1 MRYKKSNLISHENNY
16 IIPDDYWNEHP
27 HLITCA
33 TELQKLKLDLLKK
46 DSLAKDIDK
55 LILSN
60 VMVSILDT
68 FNKKNSTSVDAIK
81 IGKEIA
87 SRLQGNVDGSLKE
100 INQTIV
106 KTLAKYDLND
116 TNDDFLG
123 FLYQLLQN
131 QLGRKSDGQFYT
143 PKKVVQQILSQ
154 VRLDVIK
161 DKLIMDPACG
171 SGQFLIEAFNELDKL
186 YEQANPELTK
196 PDRYSRILSSLL
208 GVDIDNIACSLAQFN
223 LLKRAAFLAPIIPK
237 MICAN
242 TLKKSSDLFNLD
254 PLSEF
259 ERKVNV
265 IIGNPP
271 WGAKLTTEEKN
282 YFKKNYQIGDV
293 GLNSFTLFI
302 ERSLDFLKEE
312 GGRLGFLIPEAYLK
326 IKNHQLSRQQILDKC
341 KILTLQICGD
351 VFKKVY
357 APALIIVVETA
368 KDKDQRQNNSVK
380 LSKSLSEN
388 NNFGIVPQSSF
399 YSTHEN
405 IFNINHSGDSE
416 SLKNKIKNQDVR
428 YLKGNALFFLGIVT
442 GNNDKHLTKTNGDP
456 RQNRILVGSDV
467 NKFKINFSGN
477 YFIYDKDQLQQVA
490 PKGYYLEPEKLL
502 YKFISSKLIFAYD
515 NQSYFM
521 LNNINGVIPRIKEM
535 RSRYILALLN
545 SKLMQY
551 YYASSFFT
559 VKVLRGN
566 LEELPLLLA
575 SEQEQLEIEKMALEA
590 EKATNES
597 GFEKTTKMIDEAIYS
612 LYELSGKDVD
622 FVDKELSTSFL

>member
-154 VRLDVIK
+154 VRFDVTK

>member
-1 MRYKKSNLISHENNY
+1 M
-16 IIPDDYWNEHP
+16 
-27 HLITCA
+27 
-33 TELQKLKLDLLKK
+33 
-46 DSLAKDIDK
+46 
-55 LILSN
+55 
-60 VMVSILDT
+60 
-68 FNKKNSTSVDAIK
+68 
-81 IGKEIA
+81 
-87 SRLQGNVDGSLKE
+87 
-100 INQTIV
+100 
-106 KTLAKYDLND
+106 
-116 TNDDFLG
+116 
-123 FLYQLLQN
+123 
-131 QLGRKSDGQFYT
+131 
-143 PKKVVQQILSQ
+143 
-154 VRLDVIK
+154 
-161 DKLIMDPACG
+161 
-171 SGQFLIEAFNELDKL
+171 
-186 YEQANPELTK
+186 
-196 PDRYSRILSSLL
+196 
-208 GVDIDNIACSLAQFN
+208 
-223 LLKRAAFLAPIIPK
+223 
-237 MICAN
+237 
-242 TLKKSSDLFNLD
+242 
-254 PLSEF
+254 
-259 ERKVNV
+259 
-265 IIGNPP
+265 
-271 WGAKLTTEEKN
+271 
-282 YFKKNYQIGDV
+282 
-293 GLNSFTLFI
+293 
-302 ERSLDFLKEE
+302 
-312 GGRLGFLIPEAYLK
+312 
-326 IKNHQLSRQQILDKC
+326 
-341 KILTLQICGD
+341 
-351 VFKKVY
+351 FKKVY

-490 PKGYYLEPEKLL
+490 PKDYYLEPEKLL

-612 LYELSGKDVD
+612 LYELSGKDID
-622 FVDKELSTSFL
+622 FVDRELSTNFS

>member
-442 GNNDKHLTKTNGDP
+442 GNNNRHLTKTNGDP

>member
-1 MRYKKSNLISHENNY
+1 MRYKKSNLILHENNY
-16 IIPDDYWNEHP
+16 IIPDDYWNEYP

-60 VMVSILDT
+60 VMMSILDT

-106 KTLAKYDLND
+106 KTLVKHDLND

-154 VRLDVIK
+154 VRFDVTK

-223 LLKRAAFLAPIIPK
+223 LLKRAAFLTPIIPK
-237 MICAN
+237 MICTN
-242 TLKKSSDLFNLD
+242 TIKKSSDLFNLD

-357 APALIIVVETA
+357 APALIIVAETA

-388 NNFGIVPQSSF
+388 NNFGIVPQGSF

-467 NKFKINFSGN
+467 NKFKINFGGN

-490 PKGYYLEPEKLL
+490 PKDYYLEPEKLL
-502 YKFISSKLIFAYD
+502 YKFISSKLVFAYD

-566 LEELPLLLA
+566 LEELPLLLV

-590 EKATNES
+590 EKATDES

-612 LYELSGKDVD
+612 LYELSGKDID
-622 FVDKELSTSFL
+622 FVDRELSTNFS

>member
-46 DSLAKDIDK
+46 GSLAKDIDK

-68 FNKKNSTSVDAIK
+68 FNKKSTSVDAIK
-81 IGKEIA
+81 IGTEIA

-116 TNDDFLG
+116 TNNDFLG

-143 PKKVVQQILSQ
+143 PKKVVQQILGQ
-154 VRLDVIK
+154 VHLDVTK

-186 YEQANPELTK
+186 HEQANPELTK

-208 GVDIDNIACSLAQFN
+208 GVDIDNIACFLAQFN

-237 MICAN
+237 MICTN

-368 KDKDQRQNNSVK
+368 KDKDQRQNNSIK

-405 IFNINHSGDSE
+405 IFNINHSDDSE
-416 SLKNKIKNQDVR
+416 SLKNKIKHQDVR

-442 GNNDKHLTKTNGDP
+442 GNNNKHLTKTNGDP

-490 PKGYYLEPEKLL
+490 PKNYYLEPEKLL

-566 LEELPLLLA
+566 LEELPLLLV
-575 SEQEQLEIEKMALEA
+575 SEQEQLAIEKMALEA

-597 GFEKTTKMIDEAIYS
+597 EFEKTTKMIDEAIYS
-612 LYELSGKDVD
+612 LYELSGKDID
-622 FVDKELSTSFL
+622 FVDRELSTNFS